1 MEALHREP
9 EARRP
14 ILPDESDLGSLE
26 GVDESDEYQRCVQT
40 SKPMIGYNW
49 QSGFISPWRAADESR
64 QAACCGFALLL
75 IGLVRMQRC
84 QCSTAVAT
92 KCARLFGRLGL
103 RGWSESHDRFAF
115 SNPSLNAVRLRCRV
129 PRFVGPSIGGLR
141 WLGARTEGSS
151 SLQRKRTCASLR
163 FPRVSCYCRQPCHRT
178 SFGHLNRYSIRC
190 TGVDLDPDLLDQ
202 AAARCESAGVS
213 ALITLIREDLRATD
227 LARFTIVAMYLLPE
241 VRRSRAVPYRAF
253 DCKLCSLTDRGPTQ
267 LLAQCRPRSR
277 RAHTRTTLPTA
288 TLCCSAG

>member
-9 EARRP
+9 EV
-14 ILPDESDLGSLE
+14 GSLE
-26 GVDESDEYQRCVQT
+26 GVDASDEYQRCVQT

-64 QAACCGFALLL
+64 QGACCGFALLL
-75 IGLVRMQRC
+75 IGLSRMQRC

-163 FPRVSCYCRQPCHRT
+163 YPRVSCYCRQPCHRT
-178 SFGHLNRYSIRC
+178 SHGHLNRYSIRC

-213 ALITLIREDLRATD
+213 ALITLIREDLRTTD

-241 VRRSRAVPYRAF
+241 VRRSRAVPHRAF
-253 DCKLCSLTDRGPTQ
+253 RLQALLTN
-267 LLAQCRPRSR
+267 RPRSNSVAGTVLAPSTP
-277 RAHTRTTLPTA
+277 RAHTHDAANGDAVLFRRLMHAPCRRFA
-288 TLCCSAG
+288 P